1 MCVYVHSFLFESVIF
16 TKLYF
21 NFLYL
26 GSFQLVT
33 ICRLDCEQSVCRPAV
48 QKTSTIVP
56 EAGEVGKVSAQRSF
70 PYTLLVYT
78 SARKFLYTSSLNKVP
93 LHIRSDDS
101 TLQMTSAR
109 SNGLLLLLRLPARKQ
124 KTFLF
129 RSTVALT
136 TTLDKRYLLYIHLG
150 SFKLLTKIGKTD

>member
-1 MCVYVHSFLFESVIF
+1 MCVYVHSFLFESVLF

-21 NFLYL
+21 NFRYL

-33 ICRLDCEQSVCRPAV
+33 IICRLDCEQSICRPAV
-48 QKTSTIVP
+48 QTTSTIVP
-56 EAGEVGKVSAQRSF
+56 QAGEGGKVSAQRSF

-78 SARKFLYTSSLNKVP
+78 SAREILYTSSLNKVP

-124 KTFLF
+124 KKFLF
-129 RSTVALT
+129 RSTVALGP
-136 TTLDKRYLLYIHLG
+136 H
-150 SFKLLTKIGKTD
+150 